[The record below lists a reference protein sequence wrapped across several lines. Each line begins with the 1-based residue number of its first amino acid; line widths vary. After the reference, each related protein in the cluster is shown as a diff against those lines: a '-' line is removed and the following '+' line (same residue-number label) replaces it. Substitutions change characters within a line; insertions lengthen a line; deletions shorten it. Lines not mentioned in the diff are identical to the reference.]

1 MGCKR
6 VRAIAAPLCACAFA
20 ALVCAGIA
28 ASPRP
33 SVADSASTWADDA
46 GDCLVCH
53 TRQADAATKEDALIT
68 KHAML
73 DCVACHDDDATLAK
87 MHKTAEEGQRIPKT
101 LKQTSV
107 PNEACLA
114 CHQVSSSDDEAAAN
128 KASAAK
134 SDASKP
140 SIPAIP
146 AGVTIADANGLE
158 VDVHAL
164 PENSDHATVT
174 CGSCHT
180 MHATK
185 SAEKTTAKV
194 CGTCHHKNVFEC
206 HTCH

>member
-1 MGCKR
+1 MGYER
-6 VRAIAAPLCACAFA
+6 VRSVAAPLCACALA
-20 ALVCAGIA
+20 ALVCAAIA
-28 ASPRP
+28 AAPRT
-33 SVADSASTWADDA
+33 SVADNASTWADDA
-46 GDCLVCH
+46 GDCVVCH
-53 TRQADAATKEDALIT
+53 TRQADAADNKDALIA

-73 DCVACHDDDATLAK
+73 DCVACHDDDATLSK

-107 PNEACLA
+107 PNEACLT
-114 CHQVSSSDDEAAAN
+114 CHQASSDGS
-128 KASAAK
+128 ASAGKAPATK
-134 SDASKP
+134 SDVPAP
-140 SIPAIP
+140 SVPAIP

-180 MHATK
+180 MHAAK